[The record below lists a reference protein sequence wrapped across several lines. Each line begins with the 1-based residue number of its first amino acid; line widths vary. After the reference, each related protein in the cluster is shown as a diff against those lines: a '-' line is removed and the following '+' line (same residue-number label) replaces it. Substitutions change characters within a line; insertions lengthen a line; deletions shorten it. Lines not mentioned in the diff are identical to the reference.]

1 MGIFEEIDTLVNDF
15 FASWDKV
22 ITYGEPEDEEE
33 EEESHAVYFYT
44 EEEMRLANKYDDER
58 GGYEFQVGNKC
69 GRAKCLTTILALTL
83 QCVKVVKNQ
92 TYHV

>member
-1 MGIFEEIDTLVNDF
+1 MRTFEMGIFEEIDALVNDF

-22 ITYGEPEDEEE
+22 ITYGEPEEPEEEPEEEEEEEE

-58 GGYEFQVGNKC
+58 GGYEF
-69 GRAKCLTTILALTL
+69 
-83 QCVKVVKNQ
+83 
-92 TYHV
+92 

>member
-1 MGIFEEIDTLVNDF
+1 MGIFEELDTLVNDF

-22 ITYGEPEDEEE
+22 ITYEEPEEPEEEEEEE

-58 GGYEFQVGNKC
+58 GGYEF
-69 GRAKCLTTILALTL
+69 
-83 QCVKVVKNQ
+83 
-92 TYHV
+92 

>member
-1 MGIFEEIDTLVNDF
+1 MRTFEIGIFEEINALVDDF

-22 ITYGEPEDEEE
+22 ITYGEPEEPEEEPEEEEEEEE

-58 GGYEFQVGNKC
+58 GGYEF
-69 GRAKCLTTILALTL
+69 
-83 QCVKVVKNQ
+83 
-92 TYHV
+92 